1 MTDESMAITIGKAN
15 QEIEDWAFEYDYAPD
30 EPNEIGSTPGGFN
43 YILGARA
50 LYANSLSVSFDMAAE
65 VNRKAGSIDI
75 DQMYKQTDPLSCRID
90 LEYYIS
96 NNHYQGSGFQ
106 DPYLFMRDD
115 IRGGNGSGQNF
126 FPITI
131 GKNIYNKC
139 FLESLSIDIK
149 PFAPVVCRASF
160 RSTSPPSGQ
169 LLEGVHTAQRDE
181 RTNNELM
188 KSDNFVYGHNCKLS
202 GWISN
207 LADVNSINQLNFNR
221 NYGRKDI
228 YCLGEQVPRKSL
240 VKNIEN
246 TMIIKSTGLKNLISS
261 QGIRTS
267 GDISV
272 IMTDCSGVRP
282 QTNPINEL
290 TSYPVDGAMTMG
302 SGSYVTSQRY
312 SIAGGDALETE
323 MVISQGIL

>member
-15 QEIEDWAFEYDYAPD
+15 QEIEDWAIDYDYAPN

-50 LYANSLSVSFDMAAE
+50 LYANSLSVSLDMAAE
-65 VNRKAGSIDI
+65 VNRKAGLIDI
-75 DQMYKQTDPLSCRID
+75 DQMYKQTDPLSCKINV
-90 LEYYIS
+90 EYYIS
-96 NNHYQGSGFQ
+96 NNHYQGSGFR

-115 IRGGNGSGQNF
+115 IDGGNGSGQNF

-139 FLESLSIDIK
+139 FLESLTIDIN
-149 PFAPVVCRASF
+149 PFAPVVCKASF
-160 RSTSPPSGQ
+160 RSTAPPSGE

-181 RTNNELM
+181 RSNNYLM
-188 KSDNFVYGHNCKLS
+188 NSDNFIYGHNCQLS
-202 GWISN
+202 GWITN
-207 LADVNSINQLNFNR
+207 LTNVNSVYQLNFSR

-228 YCLGEQVPRKSL
+228 YCLGEQIPRKSL
-240 VKNIEN
+240 VKSIEN
-246 TMIIKSTGLKNLISS
+246 KMIIKSTGFKEIISA

-267 GDISV
+267 GDIGV
-272 IMTDCSGVRP
+272 IMKDCSGVRP
-282 QTNPINEL
+282 QTVPFNLN
-290 TSYPVDGAMTMG
+290 SYNVDGAMNMG

>member
-15 QEIEDWAFEYDYAPD
+15 QEIEDWAFDYEETPN

-50 LYANSLSVSFDMAAE
+50 FYANSLSVSLDMAAE
-65 VNRKAGSIDI
+65 VNRKAGNIDP
-75 DQMYKQTDPLSCRID
+75 DQMYKQTDPLRCKID
-90 LEYYIS
+90 VEYYIS
-96 NNHYQGSGFQ
+96 NNHYQGSGFK

-115 IRGGNGSGQNF
+115 IVGGNGSGESF

-139 FLESLSIDIK
+139 FLESLTIDIK
-149 PFAPVVCRASF
+149 PFAPVSCRASF
-160 RSTSPPSGQ
+160 SSTSPPSGE

-181 RTNNELM
+181 RTNNYLM
-188 KSDNFVYGHNCKLS
+188 NSDNFVYGHNCQLS
-202 GWISN
+202 GWITN
-207 LADVNSINQLNFNR
+207 LTDVNSVYQLNFSR

-228 YCLGEQVPRKSL
+228 YCLGEQTPRKSL
-240 VKNIEN
+240 VKTIEN
-246 TMIIKSTGLKNLISS
+246 KMVIKSTGFKEIISP

-272 IMTDCSGVRP
+272 IMRDCSGIRP
-282 QTNPINEL
+282 QTIPTVL
-290 TSYPVDGAMTMG
+290 SSYDIDGAMTMA

-312 SIAGGDALETE
+312 SIAGGDALATE
-323 MVISQGIL
+323 MTISQGIL